1 METISKV
8 ILSAGKV
15 MPKITLSY
23 TEVATSSDAKNSLE
37 NELPAGLIRERIPK
51 HVAVIMDGNR
61 GWAKKNGLPPKSG
74 HTAMIP
80 RLMEVVGLCCI
91 WGIKVLTV
99 YAFSTENWT
108 RPQMEVDFLMG
119 LFERMLQEHEENFMR
134 NEVRVSII
142 GNPTKLPVSLQDQ
155 ITKTTDNTK
164 KNSKFHLLLAI
175 NYGGRDDILQ
185 ACREVSRKVQDGLV
199 KPEDVNESL
208 FNNELGTSDTEYP
221 YPDLLIRTS
230 GELRLSNF
238 LAWQLAYSELYF
250 TETLWPDFGEREFIM
265 ALQSF
270 QRRQRRFG
278 GQDEEN

>member
-8 ILSAGKV
+8 ILSAGDV
-15 MPKITLSY
+15 MPKIILSY
-23 TEVATSSDAKNSLE
+23 TKMAANGDAKTSLE

-61 GWAKKNGLPPKSG
+61 RWAKKNGLPPKSG
-74 HTAMIP
+74 HTAMVP

-99 YAFSTENWT
+99 YAFSTENWN
-108 RPQMEVDFLMG
+108 RPQMEVDFLME
-119 LFERMLQEHEENFMR
+119 LFERMLQENEGNFMR

-142 GNPTKLPVSLQDQ
+142 GNPVKLPVSLQDQ
-155 ITKTTDNTK
+155 IIKTTDTTK

-175 NYGGRDDILQ
+175 NYGGREDIVQ
-185 ACREVSRKVQDGLV
+185 ACRNISRIVKDGLLQ
-199 KPEDVNESL
+199 PEDVDESL
-208 FNNELGTSDTEYP
+208 FNNELGTSNAEFP